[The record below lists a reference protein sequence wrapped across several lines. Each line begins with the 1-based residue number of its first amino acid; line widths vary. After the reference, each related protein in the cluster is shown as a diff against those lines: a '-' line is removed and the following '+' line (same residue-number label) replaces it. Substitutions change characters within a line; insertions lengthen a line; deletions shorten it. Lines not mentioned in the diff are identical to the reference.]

1 MKPFNSLVCLQG
13 KCQYL
18 LQEDFF
24 DKDIA
29 QINILVM
36 LFRSKYYDDSIDNRY
51 YMSNKQKIHLFKFQK
66 LYLYSF
72 LIYFIN
78 L

>member
-24 DKDIA
+24 DKDIP

-36 LFRSKYYDDSIDNRY
+36 PFRSKYYDDFILLQR
-51 YMSNKQKIHLFKFQK
+51 IFTLF
-66 LYLYSF
+66 SG
-72 LIYFIN
+72 
-78 L
+78 

>member
-24 DKDIA
+24 DKDIP
-29 QINILVM
+29 QINILSHAFQV
-36 LFRSKYYDDSIDNRY
+36 
-51 YMSNKQKIHLFKFQK
+51 KIL
-66 LYLYSF
+66 
-72 LIYFIN
+72 
-78 L
+78 